1 MPSDEKDS
9 ELKLKDEDIEGKI
22 KDETNDID
30 AEKTEGVSSEE
41 KATPTKGKRLLDS
54 LTPGKVITEE
64 DDNGRAMRKKPRVD
78 YDENKKPD
86 ASGKGSDQNI
96 KAEDDDDEIQEVT
109 PPEVKAK
116 LTTPADQDTKETI
129 QSSGKGNIT
138 AGKSSGKSDD
148 LMGLPVE
155 PTGLEGAAF
164 QSRVPFDKMT
174 QVEAACFPDLVTPLQ
189 SQKLFLHLRN
199 RILQMWIDNPKI
211 QLTGDD
217 ALRKLEAPWNS
228 DEQLA
233 ARVHAFLDRHG
244 YINFGIYKRTQPL
257 PQKTGKV
264 VVIGAGIAGL
274 AAAQQL
280 KSFGMD
286 VVVLESRDRV
296 GGRIATFRKGPYIA
310 DLGAMVVTGLGG
322 NPITVLSKQ
331 VNMELMKISQK
342 CPLYESNGSTVP
354 KDKDD
359 MVERE
364 FNRLLEATSYLSHQL
379 DFNYCNGKPVSLGQS
394 LEWIIKLQDKYV
406 KEKQIDHLKE
416 IIALQDALKTN
427 QNRILTVKDQI
438 EELNKQYK
446 EFEERN
452 GTRDVTQEF
461 AFRTKARDLRNACK
475 EFEKLEEEEKV
486 LTRKLQEMDAHPPS
500 DVYLS
505 SRDRQIIDWHFANLE
520 FANATP
526 LTNLS
531 LKHWDQDDGFAF
543 TGSHLTVRNGYSCVP
558 VALSESLDIKLNTA
572 VRQVRY
578 SQSGCEVTTSNAR
591 NHTNPVTY
599 KADAVLCTLPL
610 GVMKQAIA
618 QNSTTLPNT
627 VSFNPPLPDW
637 KVESIKRLGFG
648 NLNKVVLCFDRI
660 FWDPSANL
668 FGHVGS
674 TTASRGEL
682 FLFWHLYKAPVLLAL
697 VAGEAAAIMENVSD
711 DVIVGRCI
719 AVLKGIFGNTA
730 VPAPK
735 ETVVSRWRADP
746 WSRGSYSFVSTGS
759 SGNDYD
765 ILATP
770 VIPGN
775 PTEGN
780 DMIKNPPRI
789 FFAGEHTIRN
799 YPATVHGALLSGLR
813 EAGRI
818 ADQYLGCPYAPPPGV
833 EIKGIGDVFG
843 KSYEKQ

>member
-1 MPSDEKDS
+1 
-9 ELKLKDEDIEGKI
+9 
-22 KDETNDID
+22 
-30 AEKTEGVSSEE
+30 
-41 KATPTKGKRLLDS
+41 
-54 LTPGKVITEE
+54 
-64 DDNGRAMRKKPRVD
+64 
-78 YDENKKPD
+78 
-86 ASGKGSDQNI
+86 
-96 KAEDDDDEIQEVT
+96 
-109 PPEVKAK
+109 
-116 LTTPADQDTKETI
+116 
-129 QSSGKGNIT
+129 
-138 AGKSSGKSDD
+138 
-148 LMGLPVE
+148 
-155 PTGLEGAAF
+155 
-164 QSRVPFDKMT
+164 
-174 QVEAACFPDLVTPLQ
+174 
-189 SQKLFLHLRN
+189 
-199 RILQMWIDNPKI
+199 
-211 QLTGDD
+211 
-217 ALRKLEAPWNS
+217 
-228 DEQLA
+228 
-233 ARVHAFLDRHG
+233 
-244 YINFGIYKRTQPL
+244 
-257 PQKTGKV
+257 
-264 VVIGAGIAGL
+264 
-274 AAAQQL
+274 
-280 KSFGMD
+280 
-286 VVVLESRDRV
+286 
-296 GGRIATFRKGPYIA
+296 
-310 DLGAMVVTGLGG
+310 
-322 NPITVLSKQ
+322 
-331 VNMELMKISQK
+331 
-342 CPLYESNGSTVP
+342 
-354 KDKDD
+354 
-359 MVERE
+359 
-364 FNRLLEATSYLSHQL
+364 
-379 DFNYCNGKPVSLGQS
+379 
-394 LEWIIKLQDKYV
+394 
-406 KEKQIDHLKE
+406 
-416 IIALQDALKTN
+416 
-427 QNRILTVKDQI
+427 
-438 EELNKQYK
+438 
-446 EFEERN
+446 
-452 GTRDVTQEF
+452 
-461 AFRTKARDLRNACK
+461 
-475 EFEKLEEEEKV
+475 
-486 LTRKLQEMDAHPPS
+486 MDAHPPS

-505 SRDRQIIDWHFANLE
+505 SRDRQIVDWHFANLE

-558 VALSESLDIKLNTA
+558 VALSEGLDIKLNTA

-618 QNSTTLPNT
+618 QNSATLSNT

-637 KVESIKRLGFG
+637 KVESIKRLGYG

-719 AVLKGIFGNTA
+719 AVLKGIFGNAA

-735 ETVVSRWRADP
+735 DTVVTRWRADP